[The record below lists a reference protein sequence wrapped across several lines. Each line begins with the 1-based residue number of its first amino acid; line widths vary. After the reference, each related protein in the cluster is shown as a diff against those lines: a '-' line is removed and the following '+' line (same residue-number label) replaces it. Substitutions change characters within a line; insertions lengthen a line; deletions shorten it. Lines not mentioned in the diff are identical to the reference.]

1 MAKID
6 IRPTLP
12 LILSIVLG
20 AAAVMMVRSYISG
33 EHKAMRKGLD
43 PVEII
48 VAKLNIPPNTPI
60 GPDMVAKRAVPSD
73 FVHANSIY
81 PEELKLI
88 VNRELL
94 YPVRQGDPILWM
106 DFKGGERYRGFSSM
120 IRDGE
125 RALTL
130 QVDNSSTFA
139 GLIQP
144 GDHVDILG
152 TFTANQRYGGKQGSS
167 DKTTLILL
175 QNVVVLATG
184 QLTSARSGT
193 LIRREKISSLTV
205 LVTPEEGSLLIHA
218 QQVGTLYNILRNP
231 EDIETLDAIPKITFD
246 DILRPKIR
254 EEIQTARDNRI
265 LVIRGAEQKRE
276 RVE

>member
-20 AAAVMMVRSYISG
+20 TAAVMMVRSYISG
-33 EHKAMRKGLD
+33 EHKSMRKGLD
-43 PVEII
+43 PIQII
-48 VAKLNIPPNTPI
+48 VARENIPSNTPL
-60 GPDMVAKRAVPSD
+60 GPDMVASRSVPSD

-81 PEELKLI
+81 PEELSLI
-88 VNRELL
+88 INRELL
-94 YPVRQGDPILWM
+94 YPVRGGDPILWM

-130 QVDNSSTFA
+130 KVDTNSNFA

-144 GDHVDILG
+144 GDHIDILG
-152 TFTANQRYGGKQGSS
+152 TFQREGQGKQGEGVQEE
-167 DKTTLILL
+167 TTLILL
-175 QNVVVLATG
+175 QNVVILASG
-184 QLTSARSGT
+184 QVTSARSGMQKK
-193 LIRREKISSLTV
+193 RDKASSITV
-205 LVTPEEGSLLIHA
+205 LVTPEEGALLIHA

-231 EDIETLDAIPKITFD
+231 EDIETLDTIPKISFD

-265 LVIRGAEQKRE
+265 LVIRGADQKHE